1 MSSALNLKIFYGKGI
16 SLSIKNK
23 SFREAMEMV
32 YLSREFSQYEPLKLT
47 FASTGKTLFMDKE
60 FFNSYLEQNITQLEL
75 IELTECDDL
84 YRNNEEITI
93 EKQIIDAGSLWKS
106 KKNQVFLISSDDWV
120 ETDLDMKLFKVVE

>member
-23 SFREAMEMV
+23 SFREAIEMV

-47 FASTGKTLFMDKE
+47 FVSTGKTLFMDKE
-60 FFNSYLEQNITQLEL
+60 YFNSYLVQNITQLEL

-84 YRNNEEITI
+84 YRNNEDITI

-120 ETDLDMKLFKVVE
+120 ETDLDLKLFKVVE